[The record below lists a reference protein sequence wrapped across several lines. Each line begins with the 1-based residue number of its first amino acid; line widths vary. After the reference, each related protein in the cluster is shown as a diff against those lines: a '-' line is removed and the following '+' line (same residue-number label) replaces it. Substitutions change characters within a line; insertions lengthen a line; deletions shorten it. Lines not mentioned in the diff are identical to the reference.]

1 MYKIVEINPC
11 QAKPPPLASPLPVA
25 KPKPKPKPKK
35 VHLPEE
41 KILELIQLFEERA
54 KSYKYWKKKYDRI
67 SKKYDE
73 DLAEFIK
80 RERKNLPKGDWGK
93 RVDYFYRHS
102 KQSNGK
108 LEFYQ
113 KLLKKVQQ
121 EKGKKEA
128 TKEEAESKA

>member
-1 MYKIVEINPC
+1 MYRVVEVNQPVT
-11 QAKPPPLASPLPVA
+11 KPPLMA

-41 KILELIQLFEERA
+41 KILELIQIFEKRA

-67 SKKYDE
+67 SKKYNE

-80 RERKNLPKGDWGK
+80 REVKNLPKGDWGR
-93 RVDYFYRHS
+93 RVAYFYKHA

-113 KLLKKVQQ
+113 KLLEQVQQ
-121 EKGKKEA
+121 EKEKKVD
-128 TKEEAESKA
+128 TKEEPESKD